1 MEYQYQL
8 DSSTGGYKAIFS
20 YEHQVFGPWL
30 ETEVSN
36 NQQKLIEVLT
46 AIDEVSSNKHDEI
59 IITGCEYTLT
69 IDQQDVAI
77 RVNSDM
83 NGESLLAAEYSEQ
96 DLSFDETSVAMCG
109 LEDFR
114 QLILSWSNFVK
125 N

>member
-8 DSSTGGYKAIFS
+8 DSSTGNFKALFS
-20 YEHQVFGPWL
+20 YEHQIFGPWL
-30 ETEVSN
+30 ETEIYN

-46 AIDEVSSNKHDEI
+46 AIDDVSANKKNEI

-77 RVNSDM
+77 QVNSNISGD
-83 NGESLLAAEYSEQ
+83 NLLAVEYSEQ
-96 DLSFDETSVAMCG
+96 DLNFDESSVAMCG

-125 N
+125 S

>member
-8 DSSTGGYKAIFS
+8 DSTTGGFKALFS

-46 AIDEVSSNKHDEI
+46 AIDDVSSLKQHEV
-59 IITGCEYTLT
+59 IITGREYTLI
-69 IDQQDVAI
+69 IDQQDVSI
-77 RVNSDM
+77 RVNSGMD
-83 NGESLLAAEYSEQ
+83 GDDSEEAELSEQ
-96 DLSFDETSVAMCG
+96 DLSFADSGVAMCG